1 MLGGNSM
8 KRNSVAKLV
17 VLVIMALVSLTNLF
31 GISAAGVSVILG
43 IAAFFVFKKVE
54 KQTFKECGLD
64 FKSIGK
70 EAKRPAIWP
79 WILMPSVM
87 NFLVI
92 ILAKLFL
99 PNYIDHVVSRSATML
114 NVDTL
119 LILII
124 QLLVFALGEEIAWRA
139 FFQKHLQSF
148 LPLTPA
154 LLISSVLFSLGHL
167 TSGSLIIVTYD
178 VLFIFI
184 NSLFYGI
191 IFTKTNNAWMSAI
204 SHFTANFF
212 AVIIL
217 FFL

>member
-1 MLGGNSM
+1 M
-8 KRNSVAKLV
+8 KRNSTAKVV

-31 GISAAGVSVILG
+31 GISAAGISVILG
-43 IAAFFVFKKVE
+43 IVSFFIFKRAE
-54 KQTFKECGLD
+54 KQTFQECGLG

-70 EAKRPAIWP
+70 AVKKPAIWL
-79 WILMPSVM
+79 WIIMPSIM

-92 ILAKLFL
+92 IFAKLIL
-99 PNYIDHVVSRSATML
+99 PNYIEHVVSRSEIML
-114 NVDTL
+114 TVNNL
-119 LILII
+119 PILII

-139 FFQKHLQSF
+139 FFQKKLQSF
-148 LPLTPA
+148 LPFAPTI
-154 LLISSVLFSLGHL
+154 LISSALFSLGHL

-178 VLFIFI
+178 LMFVFV

-191 IFTKTNNAWMSAI
+191 VFRKTNNVWVSAI
-204 SHFTANFF
+204 SHFAANFF